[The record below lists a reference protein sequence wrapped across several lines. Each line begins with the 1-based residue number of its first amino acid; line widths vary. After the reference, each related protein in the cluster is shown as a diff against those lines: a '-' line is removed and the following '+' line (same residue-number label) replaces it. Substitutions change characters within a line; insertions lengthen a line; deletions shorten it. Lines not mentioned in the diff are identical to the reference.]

1 MKDRKKSYFKKV
13 GDSLPKIVNKNISER
28 SFVELSLI
36 KNWNK
41 IIGKEIACYCWPI
54 KMVFSNIKNTNGIIF
69 LKTKRGKSME
79 IEFKHNEIIE
89 KLNQYFGYNAVS
101 KISIIQDFDSNK
113 ENNQKK
119 TIKIKDKAIDQSKFI
134 DKINVDRLKNAL
146 KKLNKTLLK

>member
-1 MKDRKKSYFKKV
+1 
-13 GDSLPKIVNKNISER
+13 
-28 SFVELSLI
+28 
-36 KNWNK
+36 
-41 IIGKEIACYCWPI
+41 
-54 KMVFSNIKNTNGIIF
+54 
-69 LKTKRGKSME
+69 ME